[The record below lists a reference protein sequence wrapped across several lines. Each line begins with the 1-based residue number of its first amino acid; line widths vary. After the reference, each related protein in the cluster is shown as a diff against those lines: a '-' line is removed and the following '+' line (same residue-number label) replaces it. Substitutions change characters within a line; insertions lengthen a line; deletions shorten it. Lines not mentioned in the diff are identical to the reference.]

1 MVALLKLTK
10 EKVWSLTDPKQYLLI
25 DKAKRED
32 ICFAGKSHVRDN
44 NLYCESISFA
54 KKKPETFLPYLDA
67 NNLYGHAMS
76 QLLPVGGFKWASQ
89 TTLEASSQD
98 GKPLRWRCQGHVP
111 RSRSQLFKTSPQK
124 SPRFPSH
131 TKKKNAHCVQ
141 TSPRSDLIA
150 NTKLRS
156 PFPFSLTRRIMSYID
171 IIFSFSSTNASLHQP
186 FIVSCVSERG
196 PSWSR
201 TSTSTQRWG
210 NEPRTILRKK
220 NSNS

>member
-1 MVALLKLTK
+1 MESWGLDPLPPPRHPHFVSSPGMTMVALLKLTK

-141 TSPRSDLIA
+141 TSPSRPEATLLQTQNWEARSHFLWQEELCH
-150 NTKLRS
+150 T
-156 PFPFSLTRRIMSYID
+156 LT
-171 IIFSFSSTNASLHQP
+171 
-186 FIVSCVSERG
+186 
-196 PSWSR
+196 
-201 TSTSTQRWG
+201 
-210 NEPRTILRKK
+210 
-220 NSNS
+220 